1 MEESM
6 KTQFV
11 YKREV
16 EHPEVAV
23 DAEKGIL
30 ATDAYTETVLDSF
43 NLDCVIRSMTMDNAG
58 LLVLLDD
65 LHERYDTKAKV
76 HPKTGAP
83 KFDRK
88 GQMIFERVK
97 DVFQSEIFLSK
108 EEGQEFLLLTAVN
121 TVKL

>member
-1 MEESM
+1 M

-43 NLDCVIRSMTMDNAG
+43 NLDCVIRSMTMDNGG

>member
-1 MEESM
+1 MENFS

-11 YKREV
+11 FKRKVEV
-16 EHPEVAV
+16 PPVKEDTENGVI
-23 DAEKGIL
+23 G
-30 ATDAYTETVLDSF
+30 TDGYTKTVLDSF
-43 NLDCVIRSMTMDNAG
+43 DVERVIRTITMDNG
-58 LLVLLDD
+58 TLLVLLDD